1 MCGITALVRYGDR
14 EIAASTVAAMTEL
27 VHHRGPDGSGVELF
41 AHDGDRFRITTP
53 DDPAWRVALGH
64 RRLSILDLSP
74 AGRQPMSCRERYW
87 ITFNGEIYNFVE
99 LRAELQTLGR
109 TFTTGTDTEVA
120 LAAFAEWGPE
130 CFARFRGMWGI
141 VIVDLHE
148 GAAYASRDRLGIKP
162 LYWTRH
168 DGVLAFVSEIKQLQA
183 LPGYRFRAHTEAL
196 WEYILTGD
204 EETDRTL
211 FAGVEPIAGGTWR
224 KIDLATGDIGPA
236 VPFWFPERIR
246 PEVDDADTAARLFRE
261 ALFDATRVHLRSDVP
276 VGCALSGGLD
286 SSALAACTTKLLG
299 DGGDPLHTFSV
310 VFPGHPRDESMYV
323 RSVVERTHAR
333 SHTVTPT
340 PEALLADL
348 DRFVWIHDEPVG
360 GLAQYAAYAVARL
373 TRETAVPVTL
383 NGQGGDEVLGG
394 YWQSY
399 FVYLRKQLV
408 QGRLLRVGSHL
419 VGAMTPAGNAEMLR
433 QIPVILKR
441 YRHRKSAGTRWRV
454 RDEAAAASGAA
465 RRKLERVMSLDD
477 QQRRVFEMRE
487 VHLPR
492 LLKWDDRNFM
502 AFAIEGRYPFLDHPL
517 IETALAFKP
526 ELLYSRGWS
535 KEPLRRAIVD
545 LLPADIV
552 RRRTKFGFPTP
563 QVDWVLGPLRA
574 TLEAFVADDSPLW
587 DVVDRRQAAEFAER
601 VWSDAGRHDNLP
613 YELFRLF
620 LLDRWLRRF
629 DIQLN

>member
-14 EIAASTVAAMTEL
+14 EIAASTVTAMTQI
-27 VHHRGPDGSGVELF
+27 VAHRGPDDSGVNSF
-41 AHDGDRFRITTP
+41 VRDGDRYRLTTA
-53 DDPAWRVALGH
+53 DDKAWRVALGH
-64 RRLSILDLSP
+64 RRLSILDLST
-74 AGRQPMSCRERYW
+74 AGRQPMSYRDRYW
-87 ITFNGEIYNFVE
+87 IVFNGEIYNFIE
-99 LRAELQTLGR
+99 LRAELEKLGHH
-109 TFTTGTDTEVA
+109 FATGTDTETA
-120 LAAFAEWGPE
+120 LAAFVQWGPD

-141 VIVDLHE
+141 VLVDLVE

-162 LYWTRH
+162 LYWARH
-168 DGVLAFVSEIKQLQA
+168 DGVLAFVSEIKQLQG
-183 LPGYRFRAHTEAL
+183 LPEYRFQAESEAL

-211 FAGVEPIAGGTWR
+211 FAGVTPIAAGTWSR
-224 KIDLATGDIGPA
+224 IVLATGEIGPA
-236 VPFWFPERIR
+236 NSYWHPEQIR
-246 PEVDDADTAARLFRE
+246 PEIDDADEAARLFRA

-286 SSALAACTTKLLG
+286 SSALAACTTQLIEG
-299 DGGDPLHTFSV
+299 NGHPLHTFSV
-310 VFPGHPRDESMYV
+310 VFPGHPRDESKYV
-323 RSVVERTHAR
+323 RSVVERTHAV
-333 SHTVTPT
+333 SHTVTPS

-373 TRETAVPVTL
+373 TRETAVPVSL

-399 FVYLRKQLV
+399 FVYLRRQLV
-408 QGRLLRVGSHL
+408 SGRLLRVGSHL
-419 VGAMTPAGNAEMLR
+419 VGAMTPAGNPEMLR

-441 YRHRKSAGTRWRV
+441 YRHRKSAGHRWKV
-454 RDEAAAASGAA
+454 REEAAAASAA
-465 RRKLERVMSLDD
+465 AGRKLQRVMSLDD
-477 QQRRVFEMRE
+477 QQRRVYEMRE

-517 IETALAFKP
+517 IETALTFRP

-535 KEPLRRAIVD
+535 KEPLRRGLGD
-545 LLPADIV
+545 LLPPDIV

-563 QVDWVLGPLRA
+563 QVDWVLGPLRS
-574 TLEAFVADDSPLW
+574 TLAAFVAGDSPLW
-587 DVVDRRQAAEFAER
+587 SLVDQRQAQEFADR
-601 VWSDAGRHDNLP
+601 VWADAGAHDNLP
-613 YELFRLF
+613 YELFRLY
-620 LLDRWLRRF
+620 LLDRWFRRF